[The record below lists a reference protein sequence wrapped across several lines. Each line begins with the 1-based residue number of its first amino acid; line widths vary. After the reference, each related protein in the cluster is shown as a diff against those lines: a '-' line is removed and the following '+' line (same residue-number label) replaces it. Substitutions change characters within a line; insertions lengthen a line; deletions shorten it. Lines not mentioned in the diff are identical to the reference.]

1 MKSIS
6 FNEDMKP
13 SKISKDKQR
22 CSVLE
27 CPSSRREKSHRF
39 PIDKNVGMKW
49 IEATGNLNFQE
60 LTYRQIHD
68 KKYCIC
74 WKNFQKHDYLYGV
87 RSKLREGVIPILLL
101 PGHKKSASCKKTN
114 YPKIDLEV
122 KENSPTAINVTPT
135 AKQFTPM
142 NYTNWIAAQSGN
154 ITSCRRCSL
163 LASGQLEED
172 NISEV
177 GSLTP
182 KSSRKNSDQ
191 IFTSTPKAHNEK
203 LPGKLF
209 SEFDPAN
216 MQKILDQEGS
226 INSNSTSSLG
236 HDGMFRKIKSE
247 RYSPNIA
254 TAEKSL
260 KPENVECSDF
270 SQKKKSPLLSRPSK
284 RIMQNATDLYENTLK
299 MYEHVH

>member
-1 MKSIS
+1 MKSES
-6 FNEDMKP
+6 FNENMKP

-39 PIDKNVGMKW
+39 PIDENVGMKW
-49 IEATGNLNFQE
+49 IEATGYLCFQE
-60 LTYRQIHD
+60 LTYQQIHN
-68 KKYCIC
+68 KIYCIC
-74 WKNFQKHDYLYGV
+74 WKHFQKHDYLYGV
-87 RSKLREGVIPILLL
+87 RSKLREGVIPTLLL

-114 YPKIDLEV
+114 YLNIDLEI
-122 KENSPTAINVTPT
+122 KENSPNGINVTPT

-142 NYTNWIAAQSGN
+142 NYTNWIAAQPEN
-154 ITSCRRCSL
+154 ITSCRRSSL

-172 NISEV
+172 KISEV
-177 GSLTP
+177 GILTP

-191 IFTSTPKAHNEK
+191 MFTSTPKAHNEK
-203 LPGKLF
+203 FSRKLF

-216 MQKILDQEGS
+216 MQEILDQEGS

-236 HDGMFRKIKSE
+236 HDGMFLKIKSE

-254 TAEKSL
+254 TAENSL
-260 KPENVECSDF
+260 KSENVE
-270 SQKKKSPLLSRPSK
+270 LLNNFRCYRYYS
-284 RIMQNATDLYENTLK
+284 I
-299 MYEHVH
+299 